1 MSEQAFLTKWDL
13 SKIYASPEAFHE
25 ELEQLKADVCAY
37 AKHKKTMT
45 ASAEGLYR
53 AICDMCA
60 LEQRLDKLW
69 CYASLHFSLDTSSPT
84 YQSLTGKVRSLAAK
98 ADEASWFFSPS
109 ILKISE
115 ETLSR
120 FFEDCP
126 ALSRYARLIK
136 KIQRSRPHMLSDECE
151 AFFSRLDD
159 CFGTHG
165 TVRSIFANSDLRHGK
180 TVADDGSRIE
190 LTDANYITFMQSKSR
205 RVRERAFRTLYKSYG
220 QFKSTFAALYDA
232 AVRERTTLSRV
243 RGHKSSLHASTFRD
257 EVTPDIYN
265 ALIRSV
271 RKGLPALYDY
281 YALKREVLGV
291 ERLHMYDL
299 YAPLVGTL
307 DRKYPYAE
315 AAEELLKTASVF
327 GEEYYSTLKS
337 GLCERGWVDAFPA
350 RGKRSGAFSSG
361 TPDTEPY
368 ILLNYTETFDDMST
382 LAHEA
387 GHSMHSYFSRKYNE
401 AHASGYTI
409 FVAEVAS
416 TVNEL
421 LFAHRKLRESGSN
434 EEKLYVLN
442 HLMESYKGTL
452 FRQTMFAE
460 FEKKMHALV
469 ESGEVLNAELI
480 SKEYRRLVLRYF
492 GKDVVCDREIDLEW
506 TRIPHFYSSFYVYKY
521 ATCISAA
528 SAIVKRIE
536 NEGAPYIKKYIDF
549 LKCGDARSPL
559 ESLRTAEI
567 DMTDPAV
574 FDAAIEDF
582 KRAVAAFRE
591 IYGASSSAR

>member
-1 MSEQAFLTKWDL
+1 MDKPNFRTRWDL
-13 SKIYASPEAFHE
+13 SKIYASPEAFQEDYKQAQKDISAFSHHE
-25 ELEQLKADVCAY
+25 
-37 AKHKKTMT
+37 KTIT
-45 ASAEGLYR
+45 ESAEGLYR
-53 AICDMCA
+53 AISDMC
-60 LEQRLDKLW
+60 EIERKIEKLW
-69 CYASLHFSLDTSSPT
+69 CYASLHFSLDTSSPD

-98 ADEASWFFSPS
+98 AEEASWFFSPS
-109 ILKISE
+109 VLKISE
-115 ETLSR
+115 KTLSLYLK
-120 FFEDCP
+120 DCP
-126 ALSRYARLIK
+126 ALSRYARMIQ

-180 TVADDGSRIE
+180 AVTDDGKRVE

-205 RVRERAFRTLYKSYG
+205 HTRERAFRTLYKSYG
-220 QFKSTFAALYDA
+220 QFQNTFASLYDA
-232 AVRERTTLSRV
+232 AVRERTTLSRA
-243 RGHKSSLHASTFRD
+243 RGYKSSLHASTFRD
-257 EVTPDIYN
+257 EVTPAIYN

-271 RKGLPALYDY
+271 HKGLPTLYDY

-291 ERLHMYDL
+291 PRLHMYDL
-299 YAPLVGTL
+299 YAPLVNAL
-307 DRKYPYAE
+307 DRKYPYDE

-327 GEEYYSTLKS
+327 GEEYYEILKS
-337 GLCERGWVDAFPA
+337 GLTERGWVDAFPA

-368 ILLNYTETFDDMST
+368 ILLNYTETFDDVST

-387 GHSMHSYFSRKYNE
+387 GHSMHSYFSRRYNE

-421 LFAHRKLRESGSN
+421 LFSHRKLRESKSD

-460 FEKKMHALV
+460 FEKKMHTLV
-469 ESGEVLNAELI
+469 EAGEVLNASLI

-492 GKDVVCDREIDLEW
+492 GKDVVCDKEINLEW
-506 TRIPHFYSSFYVYKY
+506 TRIPHFYSCFYVYKY

-536 NEGAPYIKKYIDF
+536 KEGAPYIKKYIDF
-549 LKCGDARSPL
+549 LKCGDTLSPL
-559 ESLRTAEI
+559 ESLRVAEI

-582 KRAVAAFRE
+582 KGAVASFRTLYE
-591 IYGASSSAR
+591 KHRA